1 MLSSDF
7 HLDGTAGKKKKS
19 CEKLLLNTFLQL
31 YFTLITHFI
40 FLFEVIDDMAEFL
53 ELTVLEDK
61 KNSKWNP
68 FLLKNDSLLTLYKRH
83 NCRLS

>member
-1 MLSSDF
+1 MAL
-7 HLDGTAGKKKKS
+7 LVRKKS

-61 KNSKWNP
+61 KNSKWSP
-68 FLLKNDSLLTLYKRH
+68 FKK
-83 NCRLS
+83 